1 MNKEIMTE
9 NFPKI
14 TKEIKAQIQEA
25 KRILSRINTTHT
37 CLHTHTQT
45 HPTQTIFKMLKTKY
59 KDIIL
64 MAARGRKRHTINRE
78 ATIKQTSYQKLCKAK
93 NHGMTCLNY

>member
-25 KRILSRINTTHT
+25 KRIPSRINTTHT
-37 CLHTHTQT
+37 CLHT
-45 HPTQTIFKMLKTKY
+45 
-59 KDIIL
+59 
-64 MAARGRKRHTINRE
+64 N
-78 ATIKQTSYQKLCKAK
+78 TSY
-93 NHGMTCLNY
+93 TNYIQNVENQI